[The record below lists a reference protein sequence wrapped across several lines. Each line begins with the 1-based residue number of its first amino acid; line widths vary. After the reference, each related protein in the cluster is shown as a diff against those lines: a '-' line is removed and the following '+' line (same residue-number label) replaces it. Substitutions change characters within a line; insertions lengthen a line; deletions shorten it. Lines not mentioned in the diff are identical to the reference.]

1 MLLALPAA
9 AHGDGLGGSIGVATD
24 DAYRG
29 VSYSNDQLS
38 PRGEFHGVLGPWF
51 AGVSAEE
58 IRRGLN
64 RGAGAEVIA
73 YIGYQLPITDG
84 WSVQATMRHYDYPGN
99 LFRAQYNYDELEL
112 SVGWQQRVVVSAIA
126 SPDTYSHDYL
136 GNFGNGRAF
145 AYEVAARQPL
155 PAGLS
160 ALAGLGYYDLR
171 HEIGI
176 GYFYGSVG
184 LERRWRSWAVDL
196 RYVDT
201 DGTAKQH
208 FEDDARSRLVL
219 SVFWTF

>member
-1 MLLALPAA
+1 MLSLPAA
-9 AHGDGLGGSIGVATD
+9 AEADGLGGSIGVATD
-24 DAYRG
+24 DVYRG

-38 PRGEFHGVLGPWF
+38 PRAEVHGVLGSWF

-58 IRRGLN
+58 IRRDLN
-64 RGAGAEVIA
+64 HQAGAEVIA
-73 YIGYQLPITDG
+73 YAGFQWRITDD
-84 WSVQATMRHYDYPGN
+84 WSAQATLRHYDYPGN
-99 LFRAQYNYDELEL
+99 TFRAQYNYDELGL
-112 SVGWQQRVVVSAIA
+112 SLGWQDRVAVSAIV

-136 GNFGNGRAF
+136 GNFGNGAAY
-145 AYEVAARQPL
+145 AYEVVGRQPL

-160 ALAGLGYYDLR
+160 AVAGLGYYDLR
-171 HEIGI
+171 REIGI
-176 GYFYGSVG
+176 GYLYGSIG

-208 FEDDARSRLVL
+208 FEDDAGTRVVL